1 MRLVYSISSAKILN
15 AFKDETLTLQ
25 HIIRQL
31 TTYIQS
37 SLSVKMRHQ
46 FLS

>member
-15 AFKDETLTLQ
+15 AFKDETLT
-25 HIIRQL
+25 
-31 TTYIQS
+31 TYTKS
-37 SLSVKMRHQ
+37 SLSVKMLHQ